1 MFRHQKNSRNGSR
14 KGRIQRQFRLTSH
27 HDGRSRS
34 IRNLFTVNR
43 LKQADFNASEESA
56 QTIFFSF
63 PLFSAVDP
71 CNFIPSGMLVKPL
84 KVIKQRCLRWWRF
97 LPLWN
102 DLKCGNEACLI
113 PTFIP
118 TFWHNMHKSIP
129 TFVPTF
135 VSRFLS
141 HVPVMMLGVAFFI
154 TTLSAVPE
162 NSLPPTCE

>member
-14 KGRIQRQFRLTSH
+14 KGRIQRQFRLTTH

-34 IRNLFTVNR
+34 ARNLFTVNR
-43 LKQADFNASEESA
+43 LKQAAFKASEESA

-71 CNFIPSGMLVKPL
+71 CNFIPSGMMVKPL
-84 KVIKQRCLRWWRF
+84 KVIKQRYLKWRRF

-118 TFWHNMHKSIP
+118 TFWHKYAQVHSHFQNILTLLNTKRNS
-129 TFVPTF
+129 
-135 VSRFLS
+135 FLYGS
-141 HVPVMMLGVAFFI
+141 PCLNYKAMPFH
-154 TTLSAVPE
+154 
-162 NSLPPTCE
+162 